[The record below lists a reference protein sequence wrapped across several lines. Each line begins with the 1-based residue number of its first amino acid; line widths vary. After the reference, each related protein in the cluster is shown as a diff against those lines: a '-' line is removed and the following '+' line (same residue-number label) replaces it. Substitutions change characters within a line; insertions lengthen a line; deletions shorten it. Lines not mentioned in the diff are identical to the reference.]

1 MVFTFTFH
9 LTKVMV
15 VVTQNDAGGIIA
27 PAITVFPWSTEN
39 QGLKITIPE
48 NFEVVPLDPMEGG
61 LIDMYE
67 NSNRQATLEEWIQ
80 TISYNYSEIL
90 FDTNL
95 GWVRLKS
102 LKNNW
107 VEDVTQSY
115 YGRSYT
121 LELKGQVA
129 KIGPSDAEHQLFI
142 HLLHNATYYIEIHDG
157 NFYLGFMNP
166 NIPIP
171 YILVRTSKEPSF
183 YNFFET
189 TEVEN
194 LNRPSKPCDSDP
206 DYNFQVHFHTAAS
219 AINSN
224 FKNVVSQE
232 RPTKRFFFCVTIV
245 K

>member
-1 MVFTFTFH
+1 
-9 LTKVMV
+9 MV
-15 VVTQNDAGGIIA
+15 VVTEKDAGGIIA

-67 NSNRQATLEEWIQ
+67 SSSRQDTLEEWVQ
-80 TISYNYSEIL
+80 KISYNYSEIL

-102 LKNNW
+102 LKKNW

-121 LELKGQVA
+121 LELGEQT
-129 KIGPSDAEHQLFI
+129 KIGPSDADDQLFL

-166 NIPIP
+166 NIPIEFL
-171 YILVRTSKEPSF
+171 LVRTSKEPSF

-194 LNRPSKPCDSDP
+194 LNRPAKPCDPDP
-206 DYNFQVHFHTAAS
+206 HYNFQVCFH
-219 AINSN
+219 IFNSN
-224 FKNVVSQE
+224 FK
-232 RPTKRFFFCVTIV
+232 
-245 K
+245 